1 MDTSL
6 KALRY
11 FMAAAS
17 SGSITE
23 ASKQMNVVPSAV
35 LAAVN
40 QVEEAF
46 GLQLTVRHRSKG
58 IAPTSTGKL
67 LMARIQHLL
76 DEYEALM
83 TQGAEMR
90 TQLIGTLRV
99 GYYAPVAPAFLPTVA
114 NGLLT
119 DNPRVDIKFIECD
132 TQKAQAGLLS
142 GEFDVIL
149 CVAES
154 GALGVI
160 YETLIEVPPYL
171 LVPEQHAFAART
183 SVSLSD
189 LNNES
194 MVLLDLPVISD
205 YYSRVFEAADVAPH
219 VACTATTLEMV
230 RSLVGTGVGCSLLH
244 MRPKTHVTYAGQKVV
259 EVPLDPS
266 TDPLK
271 IVLGYL
277 PDNPRRVVKYFIES
291 LRVLF
296 SKEEANR
303 FLVTQHI
310 SE

>member
-11 FMAAAS
+11 FMAAAN

-23 ASKQMNVVPSAV
+23 ASKQMHVVPSAV

-58 IAPTSTGKL
+58 IAPTSTGKI

-76 DEYEALM
+76 DEYEALLSH
-83 TQGAEMR
+83 GAEMR
-90 TQLIGTLRV
+90 TQLVGTLRV
-99 GYYAPVAPAFLPTVA
+99 GYYAPVAPAFLPYIA
-114 NGLLT
+114 LDLLS

-132 TQKAQAGLLS
+132 TQRAQSGLLS

-154 GALGVI
+154 GNLGVT

-171 LVPEQHAFAART
+171 LVPEQHAFASRT
-183 SVSLSD
+183 SISLSE
-189 LNNES
+189 LNNEP

-205 YYSRVFEAADVAPH
+205 YYSRVFEAAEVTPH

-230 RSLVGTGVGCSLLH
+230 RSLVGMGIGCSLLH
-244 MRPKTHVTYAGQKVV
+244 MRPSTQLTYAGQKVV
-259 EVPLDPS
+259 EVPLDPA

-277 PDNPRRVVKYFIES
+277 PDNPRRVVKYFTDS
-291 LRVLF
+291 LRDLF
-296 SKEEANR
+296 STEDADR
-303 FLVTQHI
+303 FLVTQHNDK
-310 SE
+310 

>member
-1 MDTSL
+1 MDISL

-11 FMAAAS
+11 FMAAAE
-17 SGSITE
+17 SGSLTE
-23 ASKQMNVVPSAV
+23 ASKKMHVVPSAI

-58 IAPTSTGKL
+58 IAPTSTGRIV
-67 LMARIQHLL
+67 MARVQHLL

-83 TQGAEMR
+83 SQGGEMR

-99 GYYAPVAPAFLPTVA
+99 GYYAPVAPAFLPA
-114 NGLLT
+114 IARDLLA

-132 TQKAQAGLLS
+132 TRSAQAGLLS
-142 GEFDVIL
+142 GHFDVIL

-154 GALGVI
+154 MAPGVT
-160 YETLIEVPPYL
+160 YETLIEVPGYL
-171 LVPEQHAFAART
+171 LVPEQHRFASRT
-183 SVSLSD
+183 DVSLSE
-189 LNNES
+189 LNNEP

-205 YYSRVFEAADVAPH
+205 YYNRVFEAADVNPH

-230 RSLVGTGVGCSLLH
+230 RSLVGMGVGCSLLH
-244 MRPKTHVTYAGQKVV
+244 MRPNTRVTYAGEKVV
-259 EVPLDPS
+259 EVPLYAAP
-266 TDPLK
+266 DPLK

-277 PDNPRRVVKYFIES
+277 PNNPRRVVKHFTDS
-291 LRVLF
+291 LRELF

-303 FLVTQHI
+303 FLVTPQAKR
-310 SE
+310 